1 MTETTA
7 RILVVFYSRS
17 GTTREVAVQLGARL
31 GADLEEISD
40 PTPRKGVLG
49 FLRSGVE
56 AQRRRLPP
64 IAPSRNDPADYD
76 VVVIGTPVWTSS
88 ISSPVRA
95 YLRRHRGILRKVAFF
110 CTCGGSGSHGAFA
123 QMQEEL
129 EHEPVVRMQLRQDD
143 VGTVSTEAAI
153 ERFVEH
159 VRAAAARPQEHP
171 DRPAV

>member
-1 MTETTA
+1 MTEPTA
-7 RILVVFYSRS
+7 RILVVYYSRS
-17 GTTREVAVQLGARL
+17 GTTREVAVQLCARL
-31 GADLEEISD
+31 GADSEEISD

-49 FLRSGVE
+49 FLRSGFE

-76 VVVIGTPVWTSS
+76 VVIIGTPVWAAS

-110 CTCGGSGSHGAFA
+110 CTCGGSGSHGALA

-129 EHEPVVRMQLRQDD
+129 EREPVVRMQLRQDD
-143 VGTVSTEAAI
+143 VGTVSAEAVI

-159 VRAAAARPQEHP
+159 VRAAAARPQGRA
-171 DRPAV
+171 DRPSL